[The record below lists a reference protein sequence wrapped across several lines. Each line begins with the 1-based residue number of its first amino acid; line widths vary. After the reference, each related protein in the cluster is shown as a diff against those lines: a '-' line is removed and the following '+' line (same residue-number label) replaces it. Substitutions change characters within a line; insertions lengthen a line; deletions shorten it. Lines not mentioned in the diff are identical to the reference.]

1 MTHGQVI
8 QYSGDQTCR
17 ICAKE
22 SKNCGTIYDASC
34 LVLILVVHVDL
45 TVIYIY
51 ISNLLQKI
59 RIWEKCFV
67 WKIVRTTV
75 SLCQSIQNPWK
86 VDGIFFYSQTRNNHE
101 LGRQVQIHIR
111 SVSTKALR
119 IYEETLIFKLHDK
132 QNS

>member
-51 ISNLLQKI
+51 IKPFTKNKDLGKVLCLKNSKNH
-59 RIWEKCFV
+59 CV
-67 WKIVRTTV
+67 TV
-75 SLCQSIQNPWK
+75 SI
-86 VDGIFFYSQTRNNHE
+86 YSKS
-101 LGRQVQIHIR
+101 LK
-111 SVSTKALR
+111 S
-119 IYEETLIFKLHDK
+119 
-132 QNS
+132 